1 MMNRSSRFVAVLAV
15 LASAALPVL
24 AEMEVFTFDKAHTLV
39 GFRVRHILTKVEGR
53 FKSFDGTIWI
63 DRQNP
68 TASRVELT
76 IQAASMD
83 TANENRDNDLRSPN
97 YFDVAKFPTITFK
110 SAKIEPKGSDLYEVT
125 GEFSLHGITKTIRVP
140 VKHMGFG
147 KAGKTEKA
155 GFEVSFPIS
164 RKEYGITSGSALVGD
179 EVEINIQ
186 VEANK
191 QVPEEAKPA
200 APPGPTPAK
209 S

>member
-1 MMNRSSRFVAVLAV
+1 MNRSSRFVAVLAV

-68 TASRVELT
+68 AASRVELT

-191 QVPEEAKPA
+191 QAPEEAKPA
-200 APPGPTPAK
+200 APK

>member
-1 MMNRSSRFVAVLAV
+1 MNRKSRLLAILAV
-15 LASAALPVL
+15 LVSIALPVL
-24 AEMEVFTFDKAHTLV
+24 AETEVFTFDKAHSLI

-68 TASRVELT
+68 AVSRVELT
-76 IQAASMD
+76 IPATSID

-97 YFDVAKFPTITFK
+97 YFDAAKYPTITFK
-110 SAKIEPKGSDLYEVT
+110 STKIEPKGNDQYDVT
-125 GEFSLHGITKTIRVP
+125 GEFSLHGVTKTIHVP

-147 KAGKTEKA
+147 KMGKTDKA
-155 GFEVSFPIS
+155 GFEVALPIS
-164 RKEYGITSGSALVGD
+164 RKDYGMTSGAPVVGD
-179 EVEINIQ
+179 DVEINIQ

-191 QVPEEAKPA
+191 QAPEEAKPA
-200 APPGPTPAK
+200 APK